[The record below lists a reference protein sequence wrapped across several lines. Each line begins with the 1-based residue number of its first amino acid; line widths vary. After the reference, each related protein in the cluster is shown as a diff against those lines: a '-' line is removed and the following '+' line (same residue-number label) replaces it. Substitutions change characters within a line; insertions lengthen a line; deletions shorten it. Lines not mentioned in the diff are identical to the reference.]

1 MLVLL
6 RDSWD
11 RIQPELRTKAGDAA
25 YGSWLHELRPLA
37 LERGICYL
45 EARDRLTCERVQR
58 LFAPLLEDCLSR
70 EIGTRIAVRVTP
82 RVDSLI
88 PDRLE
93 VGPTR
98 PVIDD
103 SNRTAFLVLK
113 ALLEDRSDLPAR
125 LFLFW
130 GPRGC
135 GKTFLLSW
143 WRHRARP
150 RPRVYDG
157 LTLRKAFQVTIRDGR
172 VNELREELSADVPLV
187 IDGIHRLS
195 GFSRAQS
202 ELRSV
207 LTARAKLEQPVLLT
221 SRWHPKEIWKLEPEL
236 ESHLVSGFV
245 VDMDLPGP
253 AARLQYLRAL
263 SGSASRNGRAD
274 TVETMAQQVQGG
286 YLDLR
291 RAWALQKH
299 GLADERHSGYLQLI
313 DPGTV
318 FRRLHGQVAS
328 RLGVLEQDIVGRS
341 QQRKV
346 SFARQV
352 LAYLCVQEG
361 LSQAEVGRYLGR
373 RSRAAISYCIKTLEG
388 RMVRSAEIRQQVEG
402 LL

>member
-6 RDSWD
+6 RDTWD

-25 YGSWLHELRPLA
+25 YESWLRELRPLA
-37 LERGICYL
+37 LERGTCYL
-45 EARDRLTCERVQR
+45 EAGNRLTCERVQR
-58 LFAPLLEDCLSR
+58 LFVPLLEDCISH

-82 RVDSLI
+82 RVDSLV
-88 PDRLE
+88 PDHLE

-98 PVIDD
+98 PVVDD
-103 SNRTAFLVLK
+103 SNRTAFLVLR
-113 ALLEDRSDLPAR
+113 ALVENRSQLPAR

-143 WRHRARP
+143 WRDRVRP
-150 RPRVYDG
+150 KPHVHDG
-157 LTLRKAFQVTIRDGR
+157 LNLRKAFQIGIRDRR
-172 VNELREELSADVPLV
+172 VEQLRQELRGDVPLA

-195 GFSRAQS
+195 GFARVQR
-202 ELRSV
+202 ELCSV
-207 LTARAKLEQPVLLT
+207 LTARAELQQPVLLT
-221 SRWHPKEIWKLEPEL
+221 SRWHPKDIWKLEPEL
-236 ESHLVSGFV
+236 ESLLLSGFV
-245 VDMDLPGP
+245 VDVDLPGP

-263 SGSASRNGRAD
+263 SGPASRNGRAE
-274 TVETMAQQVQGG
+274 TIETMAQQVQGG

-299 GLADERHSGYLQLI
+299 GLASERHPGYLQLI
-313 DPGTV
+313 DPATV
-318 FRRLHGQVAS
+318 FRRLHGRVAQ
-328 RLGVLEQDIVGRS
+328 RLGIPQDDILGRS
-341 QQRKV
+341 QHRRV

-361 LSQAEVGRYLGR
+361 LSRAEVGRYLGR
-373 RSRAAISYCIKTLEG
+373 RSRAAISYCIKTLEK
-388 RMVRSAEIRQQVEG
+388 RMAQSAGIRQQVEG

>member
-11 RIQPELRTKAGDAA
+11 RIQPELRTKAGGAA
-25 YGSWLHELRPLA
+25 YESWLRELRPLA

-45 EARDRLTCERVQR
+45 EARNRLTCERVQR

-82 RVDSLI
+82 RVDSLV
-88 PDRLE
+88 PDHLE

-113 ALLEDRSDLPAR
+113 ALLEDRHDLPAR

-135 GKTFLLSW
+135 GKSFLLSW
-143 WRHRARP
+143 WLQRARP
-150 RPRVYDG
+150 RPQVHDG
-157 LTLRKAFQVTIRDGR
+157 LTLRKAFQVSIRDGCVDQLR
-172 VNELREELSADVPLV
+172 RELTGDVPLV
-187 IDGIHRLS
+187 IDGIHRLQ
-195 GFSRAQS
+195 GFARVQR
-202 ELRSV
+202 ELRAV
-207 LTARAKLEQPVLLT
+207 LAARAELEQPMLLT
-221 SRWHPKEIWKLEPEL
+221 SRFHPKDIWKLEPEL
-236 ESHLVSGFV
+236 ESQLLSGFV
-245 VDMDLPGP
+245 VDLDLPGP

-263 SGSASRNGRAD
+263 SGSSSRNGRAE
-274 TVETMAQQVQGG
+274 TIETMAQQVQGG

-299 GLADERHSGYLQLI
+299 GLAEERHSGYLQLI
-313 DPGTV
+313 DPGSV
-318 FRRLHGQVAS
+318 FRRLHRQVAQ
-328 RLGVLEQDIVGRS
+328 RLAIAAEDILGRS
-341 QQRKV
+341 QQRTV

-373 RSRAAISYCIKTLEG
+373 RSRAAISYCIKTLER
-388 RMVRSAEIRQQVEG
+388 RMVRSAEIRRQVED

>member
-11 RIQPELRTKAGDAA
+11 RIQPELRTKAGAAA
-25 YGSWLHELRPLA
+25 YESWLHDLRPLA

-45 EARDRLTCERVQR
+45 EARNRLSCDRVQC
-58 LFAPLLEDCLSR
+58 LFAPLLEDLVSR
-70 EIGTRIAVRVTP
+70 EIGTRSTVRLTP

-103 SNRTAFLVLK
+103 SNRTAFLVLR
-113 ALLEDRSDLPAR
+113 ALLEERSDLPAR

-130 GPRGC
+130 GPKGA

-143 WRHRARP
+143 WCHRARP
-150 RPRVYDG
+150 RPQVHDG
-157 LTLRKAFQVTIRDGR
+157 LTLRKAFQVCVRDR
-172 VNELREELSADVPLV
+172 RTSALHEELCADVPLV
-187 IDGIHRLS
+187 IDGIHRFS
-195 GFSRAQS
+195 GFARAQR
-202 ELRSV
+202 ELLAV
-207 LTARAKLEQPVLLT
+207 LQARAERDKPVLLT
-221 SRWHPKEIWKLEPEL
+221 SRWHPSDIWKLDPAL
-236 ESHLVSGFV
+236 QSYLLSGFV
-245 VDMDLPGP
+245 ADVDLPGP

-263 SGSASRNGRAD
+263 AGSVSRNGRAD
-274 TVETMAQQVQGG
+274 DIETMARQVHGG

-291 RAWALQKH
+291 RAWALRRH
-299 GLADERHSGYLQLI
+299 GLAGARHSGYLQLI
-313 DPGTV
+313 DPGTM
-318 FRRLHGQVAS
+318 FRQLHERVAS
-328 RLGVLEQDIVGRS
+328 RLRIPQDQIVGRS

-373 RSRAAISYCIKTLEG
+373 RSRAAISYCIKTLEQ
-388 RMVRSAEIRQQVEG
+388 RMARSAEIRAQVEA